1 MKLILNQPV
10 NYQFYADTIT
20 EFEKA
25 IISYTKTQS
34 VLPLNRKLS
43 KLAFY
48 NWRVLKRCGIPY
60 TPLSLFNF
68 FPLRNHDKIQHY
80 FTILM
85 GIDFLNCLPYFML
98 PVRKSI
104 YMFDAWPV
112 SHEIISQFVS
122 HFGVEHIFL
131 SSSQATDRLKNTAGR
146 SQFHW
151 IPEGINPEEYKH
163 FSYQRKDI
171 DVLAFGRQYDEYH
184 EKIKSPL
191 ETDGKVYIYAKTQG
205 KIALPLFL
213 SRETFI
219 EGLARSKVSICVPSG
234 ITNPQRSGDIQTMT
248 IRYLQSMVSKCLIV
262 GHAPDEMI
270 TLFGYN
276 PVIEIDMENAVSQ
289 IREILSNYSAYR
301 PLIERNY
308 TSVIEGHTWSHRWK
322 MITEILNK

>member
-1 MKLILNQPV
+1 MKLILNRPV
-10 NYQFYADTIT
+10 NYQFSADTII
-20 EFEKA
+20 EFEKT
-25 IISYTKTQS
+25 IISDTKIQT
-34 VLPLNRKLS
+34 VLPFNKNLS

-48 NWRVLKRCGIPY
+48 NWRVLKKCGIPY

-68 FPLRNHDKIQHY
+68 FPLRNHNKIQHY
-80 FTILM
+80 FAILM
-85 GIDFLNCLPYFML
+85 GIDFLKCLPYFML

-112 SHEIISQFVS
+112 AHEIIPQFVS

-131 SSSQATDRLKNTAGR
+131 SSSQATDKLKNTAGR
-146 SQFHW
+146 SKFHW
-151 IPEGINPEEYKH
+151 IPEGINPKEYKY
-163 FSYQRKDI
+163 FSYQKKDI
-171 DVLAFGRQYDEYH
+171 DVLAFGRKYDEYH
-184 EKIKSPL
+184 EKILSPL
-191 ETDGKVYIYAKTQG
+191 ESEKKIYLYAKNQG
-205 KIALPLFL
+205 TPIFQT
-213 SRETFI
+213 REKFI
-219 EGLARSKVSICVPSG
+219 DGLARSKVSICVPSA
-234 ITNPQRSGDIQTMT
+234 ITNPKRSGDIQTMT
-248 IRYLQSMVSKCLIV
+248 IRYLQSMLSKCLIV